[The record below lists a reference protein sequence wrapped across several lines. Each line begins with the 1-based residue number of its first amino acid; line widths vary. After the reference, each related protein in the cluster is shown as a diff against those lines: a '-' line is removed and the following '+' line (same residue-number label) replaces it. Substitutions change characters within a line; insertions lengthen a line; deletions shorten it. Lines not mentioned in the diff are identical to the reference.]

1 MVYKYIQMKWKM
13 EESLEAFYT
22 LWWRRQATIK
32 TPTQE
37 KVETKT
43 RRFSN
48 RLDTTTSRRRRRN
61 AAPTQQDA
69 TVTS

>member
-1 MVYKYIQMKWKM
+1 MEN

-22 LWWRRQATIK
+22 LWWRRQATIN

-37 KVETKT
+37 KAETKT
-43 RRFSN
+43 RRYSN
-48 RLDTTTSRRRRRN
+48 RLDTTTSRRRRPN

-69 TVTS
+69 IETS